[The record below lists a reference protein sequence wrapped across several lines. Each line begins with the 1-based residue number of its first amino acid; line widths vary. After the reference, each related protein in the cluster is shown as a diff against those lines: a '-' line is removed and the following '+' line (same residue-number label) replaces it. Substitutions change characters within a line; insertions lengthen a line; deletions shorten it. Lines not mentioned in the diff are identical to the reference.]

1 MTAVV
6 HAARAL
12 AYLARQD
19 AGPPPLDPE
28 DREAWREEMRAGHD
42 AYRAGRAVAVG
53 ADRLDALL
61 RAVDAGRYDIAD
73 CRDAAEA
80 LANVEHGCMSRWP
93 VTPYGT
99 VWVDNEA

>member
-1 MTAVV
+1 MSAV

-19 AGPPPLDPE
+19 AGPPPQDPE
-28 DREAWREEMRAGHD
+28 DRESWREEVRAGYD

-53 ADRLDALL
+53 ADRLDALV
-61 RAVDAGRYDIAD
+61 RAVNAGRYDIGD
-73 CRDAAEA
+73 CGSAAEA
-80 LANVEHGCMSRWP
+80 LENVEHGCMSRWP

-99 VWVDNEA
+99 VWVDSEA